1 MQKDHHAAVRRAKP
15 RVHRAELRR
24 VGEQFAARAGD
35 SKTAGQMSHVAA
47 FIVPESAS
55 PSGLIRSQEGSDKPG
70 RASPRMWTHDGLMRI
85 RHTAAADAQPDVSEV
100 GAAAGKPWR
109 RAPDQRTGSHG
120 PMVQIFVPAAHS
132 LGRRAQAENLAEHSQ
147 RGLPPS
153 PETGGGLAHS
163 RQAQAPGAQPVVAP
177 HTASPDQLP
186 ISRRQTALVEMQTLL
201 RGDPDFGSA
210 AGPLPAAAF
219 SCEDRTAKHRDG
231 VESTDHGVDGAGASM
246 TAVKVEELRMWLES
260 QLGPQKLMEAY
271 VFLQRLD
278 GPGADDTDQQRF
290 EDLLAPSQHLAY
302 YIYKLL
308 TLERVVFRV

>member
-1 MQKDHHAAVRRAKP
+1 MLFVARGRVFEVQPCMDPFCVQQHQTAALALEACGVVQGCGSLQQVNEAQRAARQHHLVQRAERRESQLKEARAMQKDHHAAVRRAKP

-120 PMVQIFVPAAHS
+120 PMVQILS
-132 LGRRAQAENLAEHSQ
+132 LIH
-147 RGLPPS
+147 
-153 PETGGGLAHS
+153 
-163 RQAQAPGAQPVVAP
+163 
-177 HTASPDQLP
+177 
-186 ISRRQTALVEMQTLL
+186 I
-201 RGDPDFGSA
+201 
-210 AGPLPAAAF
+210 
-219 SCEDRTAKHRDG
+219 
-231 VESTDHGVDGAGASM
+231 
-246 TAVKVEELRMWLES
+246 
-260 QLGPQKLMEAY
+260 
-271 VFLQRLD
+271 
-278 GPGADDTDQQRF
+278 
-290 EDLLAPSQHLAY
+290 
-302 YIYKLL
+302 
-308 TLERVVFRV
+308 